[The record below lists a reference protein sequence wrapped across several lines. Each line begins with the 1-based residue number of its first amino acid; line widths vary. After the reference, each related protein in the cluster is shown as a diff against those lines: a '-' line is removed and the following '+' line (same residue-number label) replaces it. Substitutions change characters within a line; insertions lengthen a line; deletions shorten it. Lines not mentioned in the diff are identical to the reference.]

1 MANQFDPANAPTTE
15 PTEFTVGDYVQWKR
29 VDFVGDY
36 PTLLYSAQYVARLS
50 RGGAAE
56 FTVSAT
62 EATDGYLFTISS
74 TESAAIA
81 AGSYHWQLEITQT
94 SSGNRLTFDDG
105 DFNILV
111 DLDDDNADPRIFAQI
126 MADKIESLL
135 SGKADSDVSSYSIAG
150 RSLTKLSFQELID
163 AREFYRGEVVR
174 YEAQELAKRGKT
186 GSSTIKARF

>member
-1 MANQFDPANAPTTE
+1 MANQFDPANAPSTE

-36 PTLLYSAQYVARLS
+36 PTASHSVQYIARS
-50 RGGAAE
+50 KKGGSSE

-62 EATDGYLFTISS
+62 EVSDGYLFTISS
-74 TESAAIA
+74 TESASISADA
-81 AGSYHWQLEITQT
+81 YHWQLEITQT
-94 SSGNRLTFDDG
+94 SSGNRLVLEDG
-105 DFNILV
+105 DFDVIV
-111 DLDDDNADPRIFAQI
+111 DLDDNNADPRIFAQI

-150 RSLTKLSFQELID
+150 RSLTKMSFQELID

-174 YEAQELAKRGKT
+174 YQALELAKRGKT
-186 GSSTIKARF
+186 GSATIKARF